1 MVKLQNLIIENQCLP
16 FRSRRSQMFF
26 KVGVLKCYTIFTG
39 KHLRW
44 SLFLIK
50 FQSFQSFRSATL
62 LKSNSNKGVFLWR
75 YLRTVFFIEHFQWLL
90 LPFNTTFRNYYWEDL
105 VVVLFTLTHPS
116 KRFNTCF
123 KTETYHTEKHL
134 KKVLDMLQV
143 LNKF

>member
-50 FQSFQSFRSATL
+50 FQSFQSFRPATL
-62 LKSNSNKGVFLWR
+62 LKSNSNKGVFLWI
-75 YLRTVFFIEHFQWLL
+75 YLRTVFFIEHLQWLL
-90 LPFNTTFRNYYWEDL
+90 LPFTTTFRNYYWEDL
-105 VVVLFTLTHPS
+105 VIVLFTLTHPS
-116 KRFNTCF
+116 KQFNTCF
-123 KTETYHTEKHL
+123 KTDNISHQKNTS
-134 KKVLDMLQV
+134 KKS
-143 LNKF
+143 